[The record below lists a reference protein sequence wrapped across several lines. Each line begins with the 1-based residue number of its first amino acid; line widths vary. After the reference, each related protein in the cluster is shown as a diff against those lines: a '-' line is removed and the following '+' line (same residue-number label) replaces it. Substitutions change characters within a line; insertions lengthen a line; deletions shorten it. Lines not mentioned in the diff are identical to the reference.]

1 MSEPRVVGVRHHS
14 PACARL
20 VERLI
25 LQERPSIVLIEG
37 PSDFNDRISQLQL
50 DHQLPLAL
58 CSSRQGERRAY
69 TPFCD
74 YSPEWVALRRGAE
87 VGAQVLFMDLPAWHP
102 AFWDTPNRYH
112 DRFLLDEERL
122 ARQLGYDS
130 SDGLWD
136 AWVEQAEEHDFETRL
151 ALYFTEL
158 RRLVSDQD
166 LQREAF
172 MAQCLA
178 WAQARGQ
185 TLAVCGGF
193 HAPILQ
199 QAWRDH
205 PAEWPQTELD
215 GQTCLVPFSF
225 SRLDSFSGYASGMPS
240 PEYYQGLWEEGW
252 QGAARRC
259 FQAVVARLR
268 AQHQSVSSA
277 DLIAAWSSAEMLQR
291 IRGHRHLSR
300 IDLLD
305 GLVSALVKEA
315 LESPL
320 PWSGRGR
327 LESSTHPVLRV
338 LVEVFSGTRRGRLHP
353 ATPRPSLALEVME
366 LLHQHNLWP
375 THPPRTLQ
383 VTPGSPESHLLHRLQ
398 LLEVAGFSRLQK
410 DPELWSLSETLEFEP
425 SLWEASALG
434 NSLEEAAVQAL
445 ERLLAAQNGA
455 AEVGALLAQASQAG
469 LLELCRRCLQRL
481 EPALRAESQVA
492 PLATA
497 LTDLDISARLAPD
510 LLDVARGLIHSGLE
524 RALWLLEGLGG
535 DQPEVV
541 EALAGLRDLWRR
553 YPDASVR
560 AVMQRLAA
568 SAPVGLRGASSGLLW
583 SLYAEGPSL
592 KVAVRGV
599 YPPENLGDFLHGL
612 FALARQSVLEQEE
625 LLEELH
631 QLLTGLEGETFLRA
645 LPALRLAFQR
655 FPPAEKQEIALR
667 LLPRLG
673 LSHPRQ
679 LLRSSLSTARAQQ
692 AAELDH
698 WVEQEAQ
705 RLGW

>member
-1 MSEPRVVGVRHHS
+1 MSEPRVVGVRHYS

-136 AWVEQAEEHDFETRL
+136 AWVEQAEDHDFEARL

-158 RRLVSDQD
+158 RQLVSHQDQ
-166 LQREAF
+166 QREAF

-178 WAQARGQ
+178 WAQARGPA
-185 TLAVCGGF
+185 LAVCGGF
-193 HAPILQ
+193 HAPFLQ

-205 PAEWPQTELD
+205 PADWPQTELD

-225 SRLDSFSGYASGMPS
+225 GRLDSFSGYASGMPS

-252 QGAARRC
+252 QGGARRC
-259 FQAVVARLR
+259 FQAVAARLR
-268 AQHQSVSSA
+268 AHQQNVSSA

-320 PWSGRGR
+320 PWSGRGQ
-327 LESSTHPVLRV
+327 LESSSHPLLRV
-338 LVEVFSGTRRGRLHP
+338 LVEVFSGTRRGRLDP
-353 ATPRPSLALEVME
+353 ATPRPTLTLEVME
-366 LLHQHNLWP
+366 LLHHHDLWP
-375 THPPRTLQ
+375 SHPPRTRK
-383 VTPGSPESHLLHRLQ
+383 VEPGSPESHLLHRLQ
-398 LLEVAGFSRLQK
+398 LLEVSGFVRLQK
-410 DPELWSLSETLEFEP
+410 DQELWSLSETLEFEP
-425 SLWEASALG
+425 SLWEAATLG

-445 ERLLAAQNGA
+445 ERLLTAQNGA

-469 LLELCRRCLQRL
+469 LLELSRRCLHRL
-481 EPALRAESQVA
+481 GPCLQAERQLASLAAALV
-492 PLATA
+492 
-497 LTDLDISARLAPD
+497 DLDTSARLAPD
-510 LLDVARGLIHSGLE
+510 LLEVARGLIHSGLE

-535 DQPEVV
+535 DQPGVV
-541 EALAGLRDLWRR
+541 EALANLRDLWRR
-553 YPDASVR
+553 YPDPRAR

-568 SAPVGLRGASSGLLW
+568 SAPVGLRGASLGLLW
-583 SLYAEGPSL
+583 SLYAEGPTL
-592 KVAVRGV
+592 VTAVRGV

-612 FALARQSVLEQEE
+612 FSLARQSVLQQDQ

-631 QLLTGLEGETFLRA
+631 QLLSGLDRETFLRA
-645 LPALRLAFQR
+645 LPPLRLAFQR

-679 LLRSSLSTARAQQ
+679 LLRSSLSLALAQQ